1 VAYGNQKDA
10 KPNLDRNRYHA
21 LNLTNLA
28 SGSKHT
34 VEFRVFSGSLSAT
47 KIAGWIQ
54 VALGLVERAVAGK
67 RMPKWNPGPLKGGW
81 KKAGEG
87 QSETERLMGYLA
99 WGAGWAKLHN
109 GRQYGWISNAIPQ
122 DAIKNEFRRLAAKYD
137 AMAYGR
143 EVPIE
148 IRVVRPATS
157 DEIEMVRFHER
168 MLANERR
175 RQQRPAPVLISDRIR
190 LVAIAERSGSAA
202 GRRTGPYHR
211 LPAQRRRRGLVP
223 DRRRLGQRPLADAR
237 VAARR
242 VRGGGRQLTAK
253 PEARG
258 TRRAD
263 RFRRCVQS
271 RLYGLLLP

>member
-1 VAYGNQKDA
+1 MAYGNQKDA

-175 RQQRPAPVLISDRIR
+175 RQYCPAPVLISDRIR
-190 LVAIAERSGSAA
+190 LVAMPNDPAPQQVGELGTITGCRRNGGDEGWFQIDVAWDNGRTLMLASPPDEFEVVA
-202 GRRTGPYHR
+202 GN
-211 LPAQRRRRGLVP
+211 
-223 DRRRLGQRPLADAR
+223 
-237 VAARR
+237 
-242 VRGGGRQLTAK
+242 
-253 PEARG
+253 
-258 TRRAD
+258 
-263 RFRRCVQS
+263 
-271 RLYGLLLP
+271 